1 MVPLYELVPVDLPV
15 VLLLTDEDVVE
26 GLVVPT
32 VGFLWFTAV
41 PAGAVAVMTGLR
53 AVVLTF
59 LPAAGLAGAAVTRV
73 AVLLP
78 LEEAMPDVTLLPVAD
93 SDLLILLL
101 VPMPP
106 LTDDPLVNTRSEPV

>member
-1 MVPLYELVPVDLPV
+1 M
-15 VLLLTDEDVVE
+15 LLLTDVDVVE

-53 AVVLTF
+53 AVAVTF
-59 LPAAGLAGAAVTRV
+59 LPAAVLTGAAGTRV
-73 AVLLP
+73 ALLLP
-78 LEEAMPDVTLLPVAD
+78 LDEAMPDVTLPPVVD

-106 LTDDPLVNTRSEPV
+106 LTDEPLVNTRSEPV